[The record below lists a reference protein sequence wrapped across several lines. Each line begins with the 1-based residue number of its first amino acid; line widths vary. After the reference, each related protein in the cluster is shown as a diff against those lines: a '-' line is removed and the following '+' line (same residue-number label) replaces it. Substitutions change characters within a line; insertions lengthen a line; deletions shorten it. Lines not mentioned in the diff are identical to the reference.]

1 MTKVEILDPCT
12 GPKRKSGDYKW
23 QHSLKPMKQNITYL
37 VKFDIQAEIRPI
49 RQLVFF
55 RHISAWRPIMASNDT
70 SILDNLE
77 IDVQHDISFYFFIF
91 RNRIQTFQAVFSM
104 KGTAYLIH
112 YVTGVQIKLDLFV
125 KKFFLYRSTSD
136 YFRQWQARNK
146 NYLIGQ

>member
-1 MTKVEILDPCT
+1 
-12 GPKRKSGDYKW
+12 
-23 QHSLKPMKQNITYL
+23 
-37 VKFDIQAEIRPI
+37 
-49 RQLVFF
+49 
-55 RHISAWRPIMASNDT
+55 MASNDT

-125 KKFFLYRSTSD
+125 KKFFYTGLLRIISGSD
-136 YFRQWQARNK
+136 KLHKKA
-146 NYLIGQ
+146 